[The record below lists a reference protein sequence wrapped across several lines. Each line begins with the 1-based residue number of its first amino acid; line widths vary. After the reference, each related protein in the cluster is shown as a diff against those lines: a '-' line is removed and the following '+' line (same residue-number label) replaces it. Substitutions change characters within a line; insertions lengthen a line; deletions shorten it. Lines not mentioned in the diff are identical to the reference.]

1 MRCRSRCER
10 RGSSLAAALALATL
24 LAVGHAEAASPPVPV
39 RVGEAVVFNLSA
51 EAEGKPAKERAARAG
66 AAIATLLEQPEPGEV
81 RVELAAGAAVIYV
94 GATAVVE
101 LLPADATLAG
111 DAALEPYANDRANA
125 LRLALSSERKRS
137 QIAGTVFS
145 WSLVVFFALIAFYL
159 IKRVTTLGEK
169 AREWLEKKGERDLAV
184 SVKSIE
190 LVRPAVVKSSAV
202 IALGLLRWI
211 GQFGIF
217 YAWLAIVLSLFE
229 ATRGYTE
236 RLTSF
241 VLSPLSL
248 LFGRAAVAL
257 PLLVVAAFAALA
269 VFVLVRFTGLFL
281 ASVARRETHLDWL
294 PADLAGP
301 ASVLLRGAIVVAAL
315 VFAAPLV
322 TGSADDSLARLGTI
336 VLWALGLA
344 AVPVFA
350 TGLLGAAVI
359 FNRRLG
365 VGEHV
370 RIRGQLGRVTR
381 INLLEL
387 RLASNGSEWRVPHLL
402 LLTQPLER
410 LGATPRVS
418 VELTVRREHE
428 AAAVLAVL
436 REAANGVGKDVSA
449 EIADVELTHVRYR
462 LTVTLGSLDDRSALL
477 GAALGALYAAG
488 LDGDGLALRAR
499 PA

>member
-1 MRCRSRCER
+1 
-10 RGSSLAAALALATL
+10 
-24 LAVGHAEAASPPVPV
+24 
-39 RVGEAVVFNLSA
+39 
-51 EAEGKPAKERAARAG
+51 
-66 AAIATLLEQPEPGEV
+66 
-81 RVELAAGAAVIYV
+81 
-94 GATAVVE
+94 
-101 LLPADATLAG
+101 
-111 DAALEPYANDRANA
+111 
-125 LRLALSSERKRS
+125 
-137 QIAGTVFS
+137 
-145 WSLVVFFALIAFYL
+145 
-159 IKRVTTLGEK
+159 
-169 AREWLEKKGERDLAV
+169 
-184 SVKSIE
+184 
-190 LVRPAVVKSSAV
+190 
-202 IALGLLRWI
+202 
-211 GQFGIF
+211 
-217 YAWLAIVLSLFE
+217 
-229 ATRGYTE
+229 
-236 RLTSF
+236 
-241 VLSPLSL
+241 
-248 LFGRAAVAL
+248 
-257 PLLVVAAFAALA
+257 
-269 VFVLVRFTGLFL
+269 
-281 ASVARRETHLDWL
+281 
-294 PADLAGP
+294 
-301 ASVLLRGAIVVAAL
+301 VLLRGAIVVAAL